1 MLTCALID
9 LLIFITLDLASLV
22 VQAIGG
28 ARASAAASNDEDAE
42 PGGRIMLYGIVTQMV
57 ALTIYVAL
65 GVEFVVRYFL
75 DKPVRKPA
83 APADDTNNA
92 SVDSY
97 NEKPMRPI
105 MDRNT
110 KLMLLGLIINTVFLY
125 IRYVPSLS
133 HNFSRIDF

>member
-1 MLTCALID
+1 
-9 LLIFITLDLASLV
+9 
-22 VQAIGG
+22 
-28 ARASAAASNDEDAE
+28 
-42 PGGRIMLYGIVTQMV
+42 MLYGIITQMV

-75 DKPVRKPA
+75 DKPVRKP

-125 IRYVPSLS
+125 IRYVPLS
-133 HNFSRIDF
+133 DNFSRIDF